1 MKNAIFNKAQI
12 EMLDLMSR
20 IDSEEEL
27 LEIKK
32 VISEYFMRKADEELD
47 KLWEDGSLNECK
59 MEKLRYSH
67 LRTPYSR
74 R

>member
-32 VISEYFMRKADEELD
+32 VISENY
-47 KLWEDGSLNECK
+47 G
-59 MEKLRYSH
+59 
-67 LRTPYSR
+67 
-74 R
+74 

>member
-47 KLWEDGSLNECK
+47 KLWEDGSLNESK

-74 R
+74 K

>member
-20 IDSEEEL
+20 IASEEEL

-47 KLWEDGSLNECK
+47 KLWEDGSLNESK

>member
-1 MKNAIFNKAQI
+1 MKNAVFNKAQI

-47 KLWEDGSLNECK
+47 TLWEDGTFNENK
-59 MEKLRYSH
+59 MEELRYSH

-74 R
+74 

>member
-47 KLWEDGSLNECK
+47 KLWEDGSLNESK

>member
-12 EMLDLMSR
+12 DMLDLMSR

-47 KLWEDGSLNECK
+47 RLWEDGTFNESK
-59 MEKLRYSH
+59 MEELRYSH

-74 R
+74 

>member
-32 VISEYFMRKADEELD
+32 VISEYFMCKADEELD
-47 KLWEDGSLNECK
+47 KLWEDGSLNESK

-67 LRTPYSR
+67 LRAPYSR

>member
-12 EMLDLMSR
+12 DMLDLMSR

-47 KLWEDGSLNECK
+47 KLWEDGSLNESK

>member
-47 KLWEDGSLNECK
+47 KLWEDGSLNESK
-59 MEKLRYSH
+59 MEKLCYSH